1 MNSKN
6 MFAHKE
12 IDVFYT
18 RWFIRTLL
26 FVVFIFMPLMIEHWI
41 DVTTTDRYL
50 RKKQQ
55 RGLATHFF
63 CLRCC
68 GVSLLK
74 ISNASE

>member
-6 MFAHKE
+6 TFAHKE

-41 DVTTTDRYL
+41 DVTTTEPISSKEAAAALFSARSAAA
-50 RKKQQ
+50 Q
-55 RGLATHFF
+55 RAAEMRTSIFPPP
-63 CLRCC
+63 
-68 GVSLLK
+68 
-74 ISNASE
+74 